1 MHEAEEVEDYGR
13 GTLAVEAACDEEPT
27 ARKEEDDAI
36 SVLFDDPLL
45 PLVEDVHACT
55 ARPGAYDGPTVIL
68 DDCLDV
74 PSIDG

>member
-1 MHEAEEVEDYGR
+1 M
-13 GTLAVEAACDEEPT
+13 
-27 ARKEEDDAI
+27 
-36 SVLFDDPLL
+36 FDDPLL